1 MSSPYTVD
9 LLGDNSIAQVPQG
22 GFWYETRQKSS
33 GLFRM
38 ARIFVLAF
46 SSFATSPLTAIAD
59 PWLIEKKRRDGVVT
73 VSVYQEQEIVSR
85 SISRSEALRLAR
97 QILEQAEG
105 ERIAVA
111 ESEAARGIQW
121 GDDL

>member
-22 GFWYETRQKSS
+22 GFWYETRQKPSA
-33 GLFRM
+33 LFRV
-38 ARIFVLAF
+38 ARIFGLAF
-46 SSFATSPLTAIAD
+46 SFATSPLTAIAD

-73 VSVYQEQEIVSR
+73 VSVYQEIVSR